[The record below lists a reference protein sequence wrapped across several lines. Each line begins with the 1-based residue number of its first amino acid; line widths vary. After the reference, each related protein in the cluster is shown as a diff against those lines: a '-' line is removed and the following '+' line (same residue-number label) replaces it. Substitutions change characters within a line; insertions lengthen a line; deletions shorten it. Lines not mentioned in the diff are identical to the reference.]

1 MANGDGSVTLA
12 SFGNEQI
19 WGNSMK
25 RIGLILLGCSVVCLI
40 VGAILFPTKKTLIVD
55 VNAIASSVVWFVL
68 GYIFG
73 QAGLIVFIAGL
84 LNIRIEKV
92 ERMVTM
98 LLPAKTERVE
108 TAPHIES
115 TIEEPQPET

>member
-1 MANGDGSVTLA
+1 
-12 SFGNEQI
+12 
-19 WGNSMK
+19 MK
-25 RIGLILLGCSVVCLI
+25 RIGLILLGCSAVCLI

-55 VNAIASSVVWFVL
+55 VNAIATAVIWFVL

-84 LNIRIEKV
+84 LHMRIEKV

-98 LLPAKTERVE
+98 LLPAKTESE
-108 TAPHIES
+108 GAFPHIES
-115 TIEEPQPET
+115 TVEELQPET